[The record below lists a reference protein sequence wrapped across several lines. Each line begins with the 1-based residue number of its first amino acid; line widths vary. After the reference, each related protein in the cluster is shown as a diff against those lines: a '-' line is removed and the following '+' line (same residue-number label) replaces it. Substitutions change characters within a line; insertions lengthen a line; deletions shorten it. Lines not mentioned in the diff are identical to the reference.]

1 MIHLQLLGGVP
12 QVTDLELLKNTGL
25 FDGLDDNDIGK
36 IAEGCNE
43 RDYPMGTVII
53 EENEP
58 PKELLFVVKDGEI
71 MVSTAPMEGSGEDEE
86 CPTLLSTFGPG
97 EAFGEVSIVDNH
109 PHSATV
115 RALSDVKVLELPANH
130 FRGLADADKNIGYV
144 VMKNIA
150 TLICQRLRSSNFA
163 VKHFGLWGKIDEQ
176 K

>member
-1 MIHLQLLGGVP
+1 M
-12 QVTDLELLKNTGL
+12 TDLELIRNSGL
-25 FDGLDDNDIGK
+25 FDGLDDVELGK
-36 IAEGCNE
+36 IAEGCLE
-43 RDYPMGTVII
+43 REYSMGTAII

-58 PKELLFVVKDGEI
+58 PKELLFFIKDGEI
-71 MVSTAPMEGSGEDEE
+71 MVSTAPMDGCGESEE

-115 RALSDVKVLELPANH
+115 RALSDVKVLELPARHFHELAEKNH
-130 FRGLADADKNIGYV
+130 KIGYV

-150 TLICQRLRSSNFA
+150 ALICQRLRSSNFA
-163 VKHFGLWGKIDEQ
+163 VKHFGLWGKIDEP